1 VDWIRVLYSD
11 VISWLMEPSDP
22 SVRYWTLTRLLS
34 QADEDAEVAQA
45 RRAIM
50 ERGPAVEILSHYAGH
65 GRWEGERSYYTRK
78 YTSTHWQL
86 LLLAE
91 LAADGQD
98 ERIVAACQR
107 MIDEVYREDRA
118 TFWPCFHGNLI
129 GYLHALGHGQD
140 ERVRRFEAEL
150 ARAGTTGKWRCR
162 ENGDLPCAWGA
173 ARALW
178 GFGRIPAD
186 GRSSAVERAVESGV
200 RFLGRFKLRA
210 GNYPSSGPRH
220 KLWDRLNFPLFYQ
233 ADVLYT
239 LRALADLGRVDQKP
253 TFRKAVAWLED
264 QCRDDG
270 RWNGASPY
278 RSQMWAQLEQRRRP
292 SKWVTWQAL
301 YVIKAAH
308 LGHVGT
314 GRNGAVE

>member
-1 VDWIRVLYSD
+1 MDWTQVLTSD
-11 VISWLMEPSDP
+11 AIPWLMERSDP
-22 SVRYWTLTRLLS
+22 SVRYWTLTRLL
-34 QADEDAEVAQA
+34 DRPEDDAEVAEA
-45 RRAIM
+45 HRAIM
-50 ERGPAVEILSHYAGH
+50 AQGPAVEILSHYAGD
-65 GRWEGERSYYTRK
+65 GRWEGERSYYTYK

-107 MIDEVYREDRA
+107 MIGEVRREGRPVI
-118 TFWPCFHGNLI
+118 WPCFHGNLI

-140 ERVRRFEAEL
+140 ERVRDFEAEL
-150 ARAGTTGKWRCR
+150 ARVGTAGKWCCDL
-162 ENGDLPCAWGA
+162 NGDLPCAWGA

-178 GFGRIPAD
+178 GLGRIPAD
-186 GRSSAVERAVESGV
+186 ERSGAVEAAIGSGV

-220 KLWDRLNFPLFYQ
+220 KLWGQLSFPLFYQ
-233 ADVLYT
+233 ADVLFA
-239 LRALADLGRVDQKP
+239 LRALADLGRVDEKP
-253 TFRKAVAWLED
+253 TFRKAVVWLED
-264 QCRDDG
+264 KCRDDS

-278 RSQMWAQLEQRRRP
+278 GSRMWTQLEKRRRP

-301 YVIKAAH
+301 YVIKAMS
-308 LGHVGT
+308 LC
-314 GRNGAVE
+314 